1 MQVTWT
7 LGEQC
12 LGNQTAPMS
21 VPNRERNPGS
31 IQTCTGV
38 KRHVWFSL
46 SDDCN
51 KIEQPTTPPP
61 YHPVSFARWLTC
73 LPPGEYVPVT
83 SLHSWQILE
92 LSQLFPQK
100 ATFPWGG
107 KYLDGNVVGSPGRLG
122 WGIQPL
128 TLPLFNRKQLSLIV
142 SSPSNKIRPLWAAI
156 LNRPALDTCCS
167 RRRTGN
173 IKGGMLPIGL
183 DI

>member
-1 MQVTWT
+1 MQVTCT

-38 KRHVWFSL
+38 KWHVWFSL

-92 LSQLFPQK
+92 LSQLFPPK

-107 KYLDGNVVGSPGRLG
+107 KYLDGNVLGSPGRLG
-122 WGIQPL
+122 WVIQPL
-128 TLPLFNRKQLSLIV
+128 TLSFIQQKATLSDSFQPKQQKNQATLSCH
-142 SSPSNKIRPLWAAI
+142 PEQA
-156 LNRPALDTCCS
+156 CS
-167 RRRTGN
+167 WY
-173 IKGGMLPIGL
+173 ML
-183 DI
+183 